1 MHTLLAQSSPVLF
14 LVIAGFCLGALAIG
28 LSFLNIASRLFKGMP
43 GQVPTPA
50 FMGVVSMAWALS
62 MGFAASDVWSLD
74 ARADSAATAER
85 SAVMRLIGVS
95 DESALNLPAMN
106 EAVRNYAD
114 LARTTEWQETLN
126 RVPNPLVDDAL
137 QEIRI
142 GIVDMVKRGIASP
155 LVSKAVNDFDELQ
168 DARNERLAIGQT
180 AVDLTK
186 WYLVLCLTVMAM
198 ITIAMVHAEVPKAGR
213 NALAIFSVVVCV
225 CLWILAMHTNPYKGM
240 PVTLFASTSS
250 R

>member
-14 LVIAGFCLGALAIG
+14 LVIAGFCIGALAIG

-50 FMGVVSMAWALS
+50 FMGVVSTAWALS

-155 LVSKAVNDFDELQ
+155 LVSK
-168 DARNERLAIGQT
+168 
-180 AVDLTK
+180 
-186 WYLVLCLTVMAM
+186 LCLTVMAM